1 MGWCLT
7 PMAWSSYAERREASF
22 RSTEIEAVAW
32 RDEVFAR
39 IATWEAWLFDLG
51 GRRFVEAKQ
60 PRRGPERPYRYV
72 LVTGTG
78 EALLR
83 TDDRALALRVVQSTR
98 EGDAN
103 VSLRVERKTPC
114 ELLWERAER
123 ARERAR
129 HLTSVARATYRT
141 SIERLPR

>member
-7 PMAWSSYAERREASF
+7 PTAWSSYIERREASF
-22 RSTEIEAVAW
+22 RSTEADAVAW

-51 GRRFVEAKQ
+51 GRCFVEAKV
-60 PRRGPERPYRYV
+60 PRAGPARPFHYV

-78 EALLR
+78 EALLK

-103 VSLRVERKTPC
+103 VSLKVARKTPSQH
-114 ELLWERAER
+114 L
-123 ARERAR
+123 RERAAE
-129 HLTSVARATYRT
+129 ARRRARLLVSIARETHRT
-141 SIERLPR
+141 SAERLAR